1 MTLTV
6 FDFYSKDKVSV
17 VRRGNFL
24 LNNTVFYIL
33 IKNGEEVKE
42 LSVNVPRRYH
52 FINSYNTEEFRA
64 DKRDEYNVLSDF
76 LKYNEESLCEKWG
89 FSREDFMCLLRGLE
103 EVLIESYSNSSW
115 IVKLLLKGVVYF
127 KWLVRGINVW

>member
-1 MTLTV
+1 MALTV
-6 FDFYSKDKVSV
+6 FDFYSKDKVCV

-24 LNNTVFYIL
+24 LNNAIFYIL
-33 IKNGEEVKE
+33 IKKDGDIKE
-42 LSVNVPRRYH
+42 LSVSVPKRYH
-52 FINSYNTEEFRA
+52 FINAYSKEDFRA

-76 LKYNEESLCEKWG
+76 LKYNKDSLRGKWELN
-89 FSREDFMCLLRGLE
+89 REDFMCLLRGLE

-127 KWLVRGINVW
+127 KYFCRGLREC